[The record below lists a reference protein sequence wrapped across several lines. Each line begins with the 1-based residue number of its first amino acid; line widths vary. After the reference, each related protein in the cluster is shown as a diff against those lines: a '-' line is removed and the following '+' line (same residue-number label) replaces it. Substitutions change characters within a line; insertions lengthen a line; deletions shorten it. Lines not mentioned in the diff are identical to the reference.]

1 MIKTIKHRFYPTKDQ
16 EILLRRTLG
25 CVRFIYNKSLDF
37 KSSTFTQTGKSLSSF
52 DLMKELTK
60 WKRQPEYSWLN
71 EVSNVCLQQAI
82 KNLGA
87 AFDNFLPN
95 VPNTLSLKR
104 NLQEVQQDLLLQD
117 LESKITKFIL
127 LNPSNL

>member
-25 CVRFIYNKSLDF
+25 CVRFIYNKSLDL

-71 EVSNVCLQQAI
+71 EVSNVCLQQSI
-82 KNLGA
+82 K
-87 AFDNFLPN
+87 
-95 VPNTLSLKR
+95 
-104 NLQEVQQDLLLQD
+104 
-117 LESKITKFIL
+117 I
-127 LNPSNL
+127 